1 MLRADDIDERV
12 WKAMVDV
19 FGKPAYV
26 SEAVKKQQDSASDG
40 QAWAKDLVEAERRL
54 LGFDE
59 RCEKMADAYRKGKMP
74 EGMFQKHLAT
84 GEAGH
89 CVKLG
94 SKGSIEMKLLIA
106 AEPQRLS
113 ALRAN

>member
-1 MLRADDIDERV
+1 
-12 WKAMVDV
+12 
-19 FGKPAYV
+19 
-26 SEAVKKQQDSASDG
+26 
-40 QAWAKDLVEAERRL
+40 
-54 LGFDE
+54 
-59 RCEKMADAYRKGKMP
+59 MADAYRKGKMH
-74 EGMFQKHLAT
+74 EGMFQKHLVKVDAERAVLVRQVDAARQGIDAAAHFRVELDSILDAVALLKKKLMKADQSERRALAEAVLT